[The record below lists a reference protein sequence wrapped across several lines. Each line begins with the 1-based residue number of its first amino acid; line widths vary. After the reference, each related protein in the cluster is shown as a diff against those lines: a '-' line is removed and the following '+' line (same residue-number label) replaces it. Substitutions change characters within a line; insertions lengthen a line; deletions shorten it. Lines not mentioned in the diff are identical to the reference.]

1 MFIFLATFVLLY
13 GLMHAY
19 AFVKARAALA
29 FGLPAAAL
37 ILFGMA
43 FMVVAPVLVRLAE
56 MRAPDHTARILGFIG
71 YTWMGL
77 VFVFVCSAFAVDL
90 FRVVVCLIGKVFRS
104 DLGRFAPAAKA
115 GFYLPLICAL
125 AVAVY
130 GSFEASHIR
139 REEVVIKTSKIS
151 PQPGI
156 LRIAQISD
164 VHLGLLLRERR
175 LARILDEVRR
185 AKPDMV
191 VSTGDLVDGQRTSL
205 NGLDKSLRDVRPPY
219 GKFAV
224 TGNHEFYAGIENSLD
239 FTGKAGFTVL
249 RGEAVQ
255 VGSGLTVV
263 GVDDPANPGY
273 GQARAE
279 AEKEVFSKAAR
290 DCFKVLL
297 KHRPSVNPD
306 CVGLFDLQLSG
317 HVHGGQIFP
326 FRLLVRL
333 FYPYASGYHSLG
345 QGSSLSVSR
354 GSGTWGPPIRFL
366 SPPEVTI
373 ITLIHEDVRSKGSGA
388 R

>member
-1 MFIFLATFVLLY
+1 MSIFLASFFLLY

-29 FGLPAAAL
+29 FGLPAAAM

-43 FMVVAPVLVRLAE
+43 FMVVAPILVRLAE

-90 FRVVVCLIGKVFRS
+90 FSIVVCLIGKVFRS
-104 DLGRFAPAAKA
+104 DLGRFVPAAKA

-130 GSFEASHIR
+130 GPFEASHI

-191 VSTGDLVDGQRTSL
+191 VSTGDLVDGQRASL

-224 TGNHEFYAGIENSLD
+224 TGNHEFYAGIEDSLD
-239 FTGKAGFTVL
+239 FTRKAGFTVL
-249 RGEAVQ
+249 RGETVQ
-255 VGSGLTVV
+255 IIDGFSIV
-263 GVDDPANPGY
+263 GVDDPAGPGY
-273 GQARAE
+273 GQPGGE
-279 AEKEVFSKAAR
+279 AEKELLSMTDQDHFIL
-290 DCFKVLL
+290 FL
-297 KHRPSVNPD
+297 KHRPSANQD

-326 FRLLVRL
+326 FRLLIRL
-333 FYPYASGYHSLG
+333 FYPYISGYYSVGH
-345 QGSSLSVSR
+345 GSSLHVSR
-354 GSGTWGPPIRFL
+354 GSGTWGPPMRFL
-366 SPPEVTI
+366 APPEVTI
-373 ITLIHEDVRSKGSGA
+373 ITLLHDDKVQNSEMAK
-388 R
+388 